1 MIEHSVLLQIET
13 AGIVAVIR
21 ADSPAGAAAIA
32 DACVKGGVSILEV
45 TFTVPG
51 APDVIRELVQRFEN
65 SGALIGAGTVLTRK
79 DALAAIEAGAR
90 FLVSPAF
97 DPDVSALSK
106 NSGVPYIPGCLTITE
121 MIHAQNHGAELI
133 KLFPGS
139 AFGPS
144 YIKAVMGPL
153 PGIRLMP
160 TGGVRLDSV
169 KEWIDAGAVAVG
181 VGSELTH
188 PAKHHDYEGVTKLA
202 KAFVVAVQSARM
214 SR

>member
-1 MIEHSVLLQIET
+1 MIEHSVLHQIET

-65 SGALIGAGTVLTRK
+65 CGALIGAGTVLTHK

-97 DPDVSALSK
+97 NPDVSPLSK
-106 NSGVPYIPGCLTITE
+106 NRSVPYIPGCLTITE

-160 TGGVRLDSV
+160 TGGVRLDNV

-188 PAKHHDYEGVTKLA
+188 PAKHQDYEGVTKLA
-202 KAFVVAVQSARM
+202 KAFVAAVQSARM

>member
-32 DACVKGGVSILEV
+32 EACVKGGVLVLEV

-65 SGALIGAGTVLTRK
+65 SGALIGAGTVLTHK

-121 MIHAQNHGAELI
+121 MIRAQNHGAELI

-160 TGGVRLDSV
+160 TGGVRLDNV